1 MNMVKLQNTKLI
13 YKNLLHF
20 YTVTVTLREIKK
32 TIPFV
37 IALKRNKNLGIN
49 LPKVVKSCTHKAMLM
64 KETEDDTN

>member
-1 MNMVKLQNTKLI
+1 MPPKNYWSSPMNMVKLQNTKLI

-49 LPKVVKSCTHKAMLM
+49 LPKVVKELHS
-64 KETEDDTN
+64 